1 MTQHRNYK
9 RVWKLGLAV
18 GLGMLPPFAASAQS
32 TSSTSNS
39 LNTPRPFDPGQN
51 TTNPSAFATQTQN
64 PFLGSV
70 PTGKLVPGI
79 LPLSMKAAVDLAL
92 RANLGYVDAE
102 QDHRQS
108 RAERLRA
115 LSVLLPQ
122 VQVQSTEEYRNLVAD
137 TLGVPKLGLPHT
149 ISAFNYQTAHAVLQQ
164 QVLDL
169 PSIYQVHSTSKEVAG
184 SQASTEDARNIVTLA
199 AVSSYLLAAA
209 SQIRLE
215 TVKAQL
221 ATAKTADSQLSSRV
235 KSELSPAIDE
245 LRANVALHSA
255 ELRVKLAETNL
266 EKDKLSLTRI
276 IGLPIEQQFTLTDGL
291 QYQVVADIT
300 LDSALA
306 KATVNRRDL
315 QAAKARMESA
325 AEAVKARKSERL
337 PTIDVRA
344 NAGETGTTFGRPYRD
359 YEVEGRISI
368 PVFTGRRIEA
378 DVLGAQA
385 LLARRIAELA
395 DTGARVQFDV
405 RTALLDLSAAQTSVE
420 VSLRTQALAKE
431 GLRQATDRFNVGLST
446 IVDLIQAQQAVAE
459 ADDNR
464 LASFYAHQLSKLIL
478 IRATGTAEQDYLT
491 YMGAK

>member
-1 MTQHRNYK
+1 
-9 RVWKLGLAV
+9 
-18 GLGMLPPFAASAQS
+18 
-32 TSSTSNS
+32 
-39 LNTPRPFDPGQN
+39 
-51 TTNPSAFATQTQN
+51 
-64 PFLGSV
+64 
-70 PTGKLVPGI
+70 
-79 LPLSMKAAVDLAL
+79 
-92 RANLGYVDAE
+92 
-102 QDHRQS
+102 
-108 RAERLRA
+108 
-115 LSVLLPQ
+115 
-122 VQVQSTEEYRNLVAD
+122 
-137 TLGVPKLGLPHT
+137 
-149 ISAFNYQTAHAVLQQ
+149 
-164 QVLDL
+164 
-169 PSIYQVHSTSKEVAG
+169 
-184 SQASTEDARNIVTLA
+184 
-199 AVSSYLLAAA
+199 
-209 SQIRLE
+209 
-215 TVKAQL
+215 
-221 ATAKTADSQLSSRV
+221 
-235 KSELSPAIDE
+235 
-245 LRANVALHSA
+245 
-255 ELRVKLAETNL
+255 
-266 EKDKLSLTRI
+266 
-276 IGLPIEQQFTLTDGL
+276 
-291 QYQVVADIT
+291 
-300 LDSALA
+300 
-306 KATVNRRDL
+306 
-315 QAAKARMESA
+315 MESA

-420 VSLRTQALAKE
+420 VSLQNQALAKE